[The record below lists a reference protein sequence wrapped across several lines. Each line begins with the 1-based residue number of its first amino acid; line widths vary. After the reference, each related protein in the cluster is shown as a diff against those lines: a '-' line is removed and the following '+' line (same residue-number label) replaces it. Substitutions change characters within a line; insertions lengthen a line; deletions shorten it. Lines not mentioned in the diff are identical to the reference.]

1 MTTPSRKVFI
11 VGFLGCGMQVKLL
24 KEIIGSIAGP
34 SAIGLVDLLYGKKNV
49 NEFIIAKKMK
59 LNINQTRNM
68 LYKLADE
75 GLVAF
80 TRKKDRKNGGWYTY
94 YWTLDT
100 TKSLANLRS
109 IIQNDIHSLQGQLAT
124 RKNERFYHCPN
135 CDLEMNEE
143 NALLNNFTCP
153 ECGEVFVLRDNSE
166 FVKKIEMA
174 IEKRHE
180 QLALVDQELGT
191 LYKKEDSLRQRR
203 FKAEAKKKKVER
215 ALRRKAR
222 IAANKPAKA
231 SSKKSASASSK
242 SARKRSSRA

>member
-1 MTTPSRKVFI
+1 
-11 VGFLGCGMQVKLL
+11 MQVKLI
-24 KEIIGSIAGP
+24 KEVISSIVGSA
-34 SAIGLVDLLYGKKNV
+34 ATGLVDLLYGKKNV

-75 GLVAF
+75 GLVSF

-100 TKSLANLRS
+100 TKSLANLRTILQKDS
-109 IIQNDIHSLQGQLAT
+109 DSLQSQLAI
-124 RKNERFYHCPN
+124 RKNERFYHCPR
-135 CDLEMNEE
+135 CDLELNEE

-166 FVKKIEMA
+166 FVKKIELA
-174 IEKRHE
+174 IQKRHE
-180 QLALVDQELGT
+180 QLVLVDQELGT
-191 LYKKEDSLRQRR
+191 LYKKEHSLRQRR
-203 FKAEAKKKKVER
+203 FKAEARKKKAER

-222 IAANKPAKA
+222 VAEAKKPAK
-231 SSKKSASASSK
+231 KTLSK
-242 SARKRSSRA
+242 SIKRLPARRKR

>member
-1 MTTPSRKVFI
+1 
-11 VGFLGCGMQVKLL
+11 MQVRLL

-75 GLVAF
+75 GLVSF

-100 TKSLANLRS
+100 TKSLANLRT
-109 IIQNDIHSLQGQLAT
+109 IIENDISSLQSQLGT
-124 RKNERFYHCPN
+124 RKNERFYHCSN

-166 FVKKIEMA
+166 FVKRFESA
-174 IEKRHE
+174 IEKRKE
-180 QLALVDQELGT
+180 QLAVVEQELGL
-191 LYKKEDSLRQRR
+191 LYKKEDSVRQRR
-203 FKAEAKKKKVER
+203 FKAEAQKKKTER

-222 IAANKPAKA
+222 IATVKPSAKRPKKA
-231 SSKKSASASSK
+231 SSKRAS
-242 SARKRSSRA
+242 KRRGS

>member
-1 MTTPSRKVFI
+1 M
-11 VGFLGCGMQVKLL
+11 GFSGFEMQVKLL
-24 KEIIGSIAGP
+24 REIIVSIAGP

-100 TKSLANLRS
+100 TKSLANLRT
-109 IIQNDIHSLQGQLAT
+109 ILQKDIDSLHSQLGV

-166 FVKKIEMA
+166 FVKKIESS
-174 IEKRHE
+174 IQKRQE
-180 QLALVDQELGT
+180 QLSLVDQELGL

-203 FKAEAKKKKVER
+203 FKAEARKKKAER

-222 IAANKPAKA
+222 VAIT
-231 SSKKSASASSK
+231 KKSASLPKKSKSSSARSSK
-242 SARKRSSRA
+242 RRSR